1 MTYSVIQ
8 DLISAKI
15 SGEWGIDPVSDNF
28 VKVLRTTNFSNEGR
42 LNLSS
47 VVEREI
53 DEVKVQKKKL
63 QYGDIIIEK
72 SGGSPNQPVGR
83 VVFFDI
89 DDGNTYLC
97 NNFTSI
103 LRPCDKVFPRYL
115 FYCLFA
121 LHLRKKTLA
130 YQNKTTGIINL
141 QLDRYLTTEKV
152 PIPSLEDQ
160 KSIVRELDAADA
172 LRQKRKQAIAL
183 LDDYLKAVFL
193 EMFGDPVTNPKEWD
207 RLYGDDY
214 SELLTV
220 GVVIR
225 PASHYVSNGVIALR
239 SLNIKKNAI
248 DLRNIVHF
256 SKESHNGILSKSTLH
271 VNDVVI
277 VRTGST
283 GTAAVVPKE
292 LDGVNCIDLIIVRP
306 IQKILNPFYFSFL
319 LNSERGV
326 SLVASKEVGGIQKHF
341 NIGALKKLPI
351 PIPPIELQ
359 NKFAD
364 IVRKVEKIRGT
375 MNLQSGYMENSF
387 NALMQEVFS

>member
-141 QLDRYLTTEKV
+141 QECKY
-152 PIPSLEDQ
+152 Q
-160 KSIVRELDAADA
+160 KQ
-172 LRQKRKQAIAL
+172 QKA
-183 LDDYLKAVFL
+183 
-193 EMFGDPVTNPKEWD
+193 
-207 RLYGDDY
+207 
-214 SELLTV
+214 
-220 GVVIR
+220 
-225 PASHYVSNGVIALR
+225 
-239 SLNIKKNAI
+239 
-248 DLRNIVHF
+248 
-256 SKESHNGILSKSTLH
+256 
-271 VNDVVI
+271 
-277 VRTGST
+277 
-283 GTAAVVPKE
+283 
-292 LDGVNCIDLIIVRP
+292 
-306 IQKILNPFYFSFL
+306 
-319 LNSERGV
+319 
-326 SLVASKEVGGIQKHF
+326 
-341 NIGALKKLPI
+341 
-351 PIPPIELQ
+351 
-359 NKFAD
+359 
-364 IVRKVEKIRGT
+364 
-375 MNLQSGYMENSF
+375 
-387 NALMQEVFS
+387 